1 MTEGEKYPCVV
12 LAGGLS
18 RRMGGEHKFLKTLG
32 GKTLLDRVLETL
44 TPQVGTI
51 LINSNSEV
59 QNTDHPVRSDVAPG
73 HLGPLAGILTGLK
86 YFTEQGTSA
95 SHMVCVASDAPF
107 IPDDLVARLKA
118 GLSGN
123 INSIA
128 MAYSDSRIHPVIS
141 LWPFALTG
149 ALEAALIQEDLRK
162 ILVFAERYSL
172 TSVEWS
178 VQGGDPFFNINRPE
192 DLAQAE
198 ARAQRQSV
206 KTSAKKVR

>member
-1 MTEGEKYPCVV
+1 MSEGEKFPCVV

-32 GKTLLDRVLETL
+32 GKSLLERILEVLV
-44 TPQVGTI
+44 PQVGSI

-59 QNTDHPVRSDVAPG
+59 QDTKYPVCPDVVPG

-86 YFTEQGTSA
+86 YFSEQGTSA
-95 SHMVCVASDAPF
+95 SHMLCVASDAPF

-128 MAYSDSRIHPVIS
+128 MAYSNSRIHPVIS
-141 LWPFALTG
+141 LWPFALTE
-149 ALEAALIQEDLRK
+149 ALEEALVQEDLRK

-172 TSVEWS
+172 NSVEWP
-178 VQGGDPFFNINRPE
+178 VEAGDPFFNINRPE

-198 ARAQRQSV
+198 ARVQR
-206 KTSAKKVR
+206 

>member
-1 MTEGEKYPCVV
+1 MTADEKFPCVV

-18 RRMGGEHKFLKTLG
+18 RRMGGEHKFLKTLD
-32 GKTLLDRVLETL
+32 GKSLLDRVLDTVA
-44 TPQVGTI
+44 PQVGAI

-59 QNTDHPVRSDVAPG
+59 ESAAYPVRADVVSG

-86 YFTEQGTSA
+86 YFAEQGTSA
-95 SHMVCVASDAPF
+95 SHMLCVASDAPF
-107 IPDDLVARLKA
+107 IPEDLVARLKA

-128 MAYSDSRIHPVIS
+128 MAYSNSRIHPVIS
-141 LWPFALTG
+141 LWPFALTE
-149 ALEAALIQEDLRK
+149 ALEAALTEEDLRK

-178 VQGGDPFFNINRPE
+178 VENGDPFFNINRPE

-198 ARAQRQSV
+198 ARAQRQPV
-206 KTSAKKVR
+206 EMPAKTDR